1 MMGTVFGF
9 ILMAI
14 GMAGSFIMC
23 DHDICMAKNDTVIHF
38 IDAVC
43 LVVYA
48 IGFHLLL
55 TSA

>member
-1 MMGTVFGF
+1 METVFGF

-14 GMAGSFIMC
+14 GMVGSFIVC
-23 DHDICMAKNDTVIHF
+23 DRDICPIENDTVVHV

-48 IGFHLLL
+48 IGFHLLV
-55 TSA
+55 TSI

>member
-1 MMGTVFGF
+1 MGTVFGI

-14 GMAGSFIMC
+14 GTAGSFIMC
-23 DHDICMAKNDTVIHF
+23 DHDICLTKNDTAIHV

-43 LVVYA
+43 LVLYG
-48 IGFHLLL
+48 IGFHLLV

>member
-1 MMGTVFGF
+1 MEIVFGF

-14 GMAGSFIMC
+14 GMVGSFIMC
-23 DHDICMAKNDTVIHF
+23 DRDICLTKNDTVVHV

-48 IGFHLLL
+48 IGFHLLV
-55 TSA
+55 TSI

>member
-1 MMGTVFGF
+1 MKMVFGA

-23 DHDICMAKNDTVIHF
+23 DHDICLTKNDTAIHV

-43 LVVYA
+43 LVVYG
-48 IGFHLLL
+48 IGFHLLA
-55 TSA
+55 TSI

>member
-1 MMGTVFGF
+1 METVFGF

-23 DHDICMAKNDTVIHF
+23 DHDICPTKNDTVVHV

-48 IGFHLLL
+48 IGFHLLVA
-55 TSA
+55 SA